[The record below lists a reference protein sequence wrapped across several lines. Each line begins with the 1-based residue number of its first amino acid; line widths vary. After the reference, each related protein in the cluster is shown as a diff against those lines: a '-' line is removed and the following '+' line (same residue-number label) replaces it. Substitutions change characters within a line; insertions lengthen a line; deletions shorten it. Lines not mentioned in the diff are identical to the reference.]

1 MVGRV
6 LVVEDDARERTDLAE
21 TVASFGYQ
29 VARATDGK
37 DALQKLA
44 SFPANAILTDLM
56 MPRMDGFTLLKELQ
70 NRGDRTPA
78 IVLTGFGS
86 VDQAIGVVHDLKA
99 FWFMEKPVTASM
111 VQGLLVRA
119 IQQNELVEE
128 TDRLNRQLAYQGVLG
143 DLVGET
149 PC

>member
-29 VARATDGK
+29 VATATDGK

-56 MPRMDGFTLLKELQ
+56 MPRMDGIGFLE
-70 NRGDRTPA
+70 A
-78 IVLTGFGS
+78 IRR
-86 VDQAIGVVHDLKA
+86 DPKYQDL
-99 FWFMEKPVTASM
+99 PVILVTAAHDRKKVAAAM
-111 VQGLLVRA
+111 ALGVRDYIFKADCPFTRLLGIVQK
-119 IQQNELVEE
+119 N
-128 TDRLNRQLAYQGVLG
+128 LG
-143 DLVGET
+143 EVPQEPAKGN
-149 PC
+149 